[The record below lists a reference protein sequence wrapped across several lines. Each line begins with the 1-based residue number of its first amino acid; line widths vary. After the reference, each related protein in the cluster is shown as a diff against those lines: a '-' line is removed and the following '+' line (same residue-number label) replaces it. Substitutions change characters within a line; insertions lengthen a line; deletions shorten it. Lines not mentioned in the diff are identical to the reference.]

1 MGIEAYEA
9 SKADSEEIIETCTEL
24 KEKLLEELG
33 VNTNEAE
40 LEADELRK
48 QIGESEGR
56 SIYSDVED
64 RESRY

>member
-9 SKADSEEIIETCTEL
+9 SKADSKEIIETCTEL
-24 KEKLLEELG
+24 KEELLEELG

-48 QIGESEGR
+48 QIGEAEGR
-56 SIYSDVED
+56 SIYSDAED
-64 RESRY
+64 RISRY